1 MDLETLVGRVA
12 QLTEAVTQSA
22 ANHNSLVGR
31 MNEAQEIL
39 NFFKKGVAVVESVV
53 NAVEGVEP
61 TVEPPAAPAAEVANA
76 SS

>member
-1 MDLETLVGRVA
+1 
-12 QLTEAVTQSA
+12 
-22 ANHNSLVGR
+22 

-76 SS
+76 S

>member
-53 NAVEGVEP
+53 DAVEGVVEP
-61 TVEPPAAPAAEVANA
+61 AVEPPAAPAAEVANA
-76 SS
+76 S